1 MRMRIMNI
9 HTMFQFGCQKGRHYY
24 GDVNLADSVLL
35 QLNVGN
41 EGYIQMA
48 QDQWRA
54 NMEM

>member
-1 MRMRIMNI
+1 MNI
-9 HTMFQFGCQKGRHYY
+9 HTMFQFGCQKGRYYY

-54 NMEM
+54 NVEM